1 MILKENTQSRY
12 YWCMTDCEMYT
23 LLRFY
28 LKRKQNEYSLS
39 SFILKIIRNYTKF
52 CITSKLIGAM
62 GLAAA
67 LLVFNTHFLGVGN
80 YYYQLQ
86 WLTIK
91 IQQFLRDISL
101 LKILCD
107 IVKLQLP
114 V

>member
-1 MILKENTQSRY
+1 
-12 YWCMTDCEMYT
+12 
-23 LLRFY
+23 
-28 LKRKQNEYSLS
+28 
-39 SFILKIIRNYTKF
+39 
-52 CITSKLIGAM
+52 M

-107 IVKLQLP
+107 IVKFQLP